1 MRVDSLRS
9 LASFSLRRVMPAVA
23 VGESRPLLGGEMTG
37 FNAALEVVVLTLLA
51 ASFCAMAPALQMNGT

>member
-1 MRVDSLRS
+1 
-9 LASFSLRRVMPAVA
+9 MPAVA

-37 FNAALEVVVLTLLA
+37 FNSALEVVVLTLLA